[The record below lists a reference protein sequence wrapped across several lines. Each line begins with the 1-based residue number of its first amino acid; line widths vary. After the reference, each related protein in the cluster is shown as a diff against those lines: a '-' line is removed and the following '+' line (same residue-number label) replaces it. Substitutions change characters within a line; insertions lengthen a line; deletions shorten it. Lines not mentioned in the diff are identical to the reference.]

1 METRFVKGERQDNTR
16 PDKENDLVLVR
27 IVIASGHALMAIAEE
42 NGLVLATGG
51 QSAGR
56 SPEPEN
62 TRALGAVTNENVH
75 VLAKCSTATRKAPAG
90 AAVRRPRAVVAL
102 LGQCL
107 KDKDLSAVLRNGAKL
122 LQTLWRKNWQS
133 S

>member
-16 PDKENDLVLVR
+16 PGKENDLVLVR
-27 IVIASGHALMAIAEE
+27 IVIASGHALMEE
-42 NGLVLATGG
+42 NGLVLATSG